1 MERNIKR
8 HGLIN
13 FLVLLG
19 VAIAGF
25 AAARNSDSLAAMVSL
40 VFIGI
45 GVLVALVS
53 WFQMRLEENERAEK
67 LELEE
72 LAKGHAQ
79 TAMFEAKDS
88 EVFPAQRSREQ
99 FERFFV
105 PAFTVLIF
113 LLEAA
118 ATYFIWTWLAK
129 PATAA
134 TEIKNIGTA
143 LTMLGAG
150 ALVLFLLGKFS
161 STIARLENHRLLRP
175 SAAYSLLGA
184 YLCFLV

>member
-13 FLVLLG
+13 FLALLV

-25 AAARNSDSLAAMVSL
+25 AAARNSNSLAGLVSTT
-40 VFIGI
+40 FIGI
-45 GVLVALVS
+45 GVLVAIVS
-53 WFQMRLEENERAEK
+53 WFQMRLEDNERSEK

-72 LAKGHAQ
+72 LARSHAT
-79 TAMFEAKDS
+79 TALFEAKDS

-113 LLEAA
+113 LLQAGAA
-118 ATYFIWTWLAK
+118 YFVWQWLAK
-129 PATAA
+129 PATSH
-134 TEIKNIGTA
+134 EIKQPGLA
-143 LTMLGAG
+143 LSLF
-150 ALVLFLLGKFS
+150 ALFALILFLLGKFS

-175 SAAYSLLGA
+175 SASYLL
-184 YLCFLV
+184 

>member
-13 FLVLLG
+13 FLALLA

-25 AAARNSDSLAAMVSL
+25 AAARNSNSLAGLVSII
-40 VFIGI
+40 FIGI
-45 GVLVALVS
+45 GGVGAPVGWVPK
-53 WFQMRLEENERAEK
+53 RPRGKEGVGENEIEG
-67 LELEE
+67 
-72 LAKGHAQ
+72 LAPRHAG
-79 TAMFEAKDS
+79 AGAFEAKDS

-105 PAFTVLIF
+105 PAFTVLVF
-113 LLEAA
+113 LLQAGAA
-118 ATYFIWTWLAK
+118 YFVWQWLAK
-129 PATAA
+129 PAISH
-134 TEIKNIGTA
+134 EIKQPGLA
-143 LTMLGAG
+143 LSLFALF

-175 SAAYSLLGA
+175 S
-184 YLCFLV
+184 